1 MFNESM
7 AKELCFKFILANS
20 ESEVKAI
27 LHSYDY
33 TKNLK
38 NWVPLGKNQNNAAIV
53 QNTAGN
59 LGSCL
64 TELST
69 NSIDAVIQR
78 EKNTLEKNGI
88 EIPQESLKNPEAFLR
103 FALKEDYLKKS
114 DLEKYAKK
122 HMKLLTTETKDGK
135 RSLTLVDAGC
145 GQQAKNFGDTFC
157 SVGSGHQNKANKS
170 WLHGNYGQGSTSAN
184 AISGCLGYKLI
195 VSREEETQKWGFT
208 LVRRSE
214 IDPSMLEYLV
224 VNGGESVLEF
234 EEDYIEFGV
243 RYTGKLAIKEAELN
257 FGSAIKLYSVKV
269 EKGFTGVK
277 RTMSSV
283 LFRPALPLS
292 STEFSDANENAN
304 KRDGSKP
311 NGRDCRW
318 IWGLGKELSDLVE
331 DGKAEL
337 ATFSINCP
345 IFEGTAYGKVYFIR
359 SQEDVKSI
367 LNWMPYSYLEKNKR
381 VFHINNGQV
390 QHTDAYQKLEHLGF
404 VKSAQKIFIEMDLS
418 HFNPAKA
425 KAYLWKADRTSF
437 QTSQEY
443 FQLYDESVNAFLKN
457 FEKLK
462 NWEEIARQDEMEK
475 VKNEKNAQT
484 DNVLS
489 EIIKLFGGRESK
501 KMRSNKVLISSQ
513 ENKIESY
520 VQGVSSDVSEN
531 EIENESKNEVQ
542 GEEIPTELY
551 SDHGSKENAK
561 KGNIK
566 NLTTVLKTNAKNG
579 SVGSK
584 DGKNNLTIKSATV
597 MRDGIEINV
606 DVNQINLSISQKTGG
621 TDVQLSITSTDDLKS
636 KVEIGDILSV
646 KLEMNNEQNK
656 SIILESVVYFELI
669 DELKK
674 IESSRVRSNDLA
686 NMLAKAY
693 GSKDGRKINDE
704 PTTNLMDDNSDFAL
718 DKVGYKV
725 ISQNDKLVIVLN
737 LDNLLL
743 KINMDR
749 LTREED
755 KVNYMNHWEAT
766 LFLNVINSYE
776 MHIEQGLD
784 NLHEL
789 ANELNSVAAASLAN
803 RNALQTAMRNVK
815 QEEEVIKKSLT
826 RKVA

>member
-1 MFNESM
+1 MFSEYM
-7 AKELCFKFILANS
+7 AKEMCFKLILANS
-20 ESEVKAI
+20 ESEVTAI

-33 TKNLK
+33 TKDVN

-78 EKNTLEKNGI
+78 EKNTLEKNGVK
-88 EIPQESLKNPEAFLR
+88 IPQESLKSPEAFLR
-103 FALKEDYLKKS
+103 FVLKDDYFKKS
-114 DLEKYAKK
+114 ELEKYAKK
-122 HMKLLTTETKDGK
+122 RMKLLTTETKDGK
-135 RSLTLVDAGC
+135 RSLTIVDAGC
-145 GQQAKNFGDTFC
+145 GQKAKNFGDTFC

-195 VSREEETQKWGFT
+195 VSREEEDQKWAFT
-208 LVRRSE
+208 LIRRSDK
-214 IDPSMLEYLV
+214 DPSMLEYLV

-234 EEDYIEFGV
+234 DEDSIEFGV
-243 RYTGKLAIKEAELN
+243 RYSGKLATKEAELT

-292 STEFSDANENAN
+292 STEFSEANENAN

-331 DGKAEL
+331 SGKAEQ
-337 ATFSINCP
+337 AEFSIYCP

-443 FQLYDESVNAFLKN
+443 FQLYDESVNTFFKN

-462 NWEEIARQDEMEK
+462 SWEEVCRQDEMEK
-475 VKNEKNAQT
+475 VKNEKNAQN
-484 DNVLS
+484 DNVLG
-489 EIIKLFGGRESK
+489 EVIKLFGGRESK
-501 KMRSNKVLISSQ
+501 KMRSNKVLLSTTG
-513 ENKIESY
+513 NTVESY
-520 VQGVSSDVSEN
+520 AQGVSTEVSEN
-531 EIENESKNEVQ
+531 EIENESKVELQ
-542 GEEIPTELY
+542 GQEIATEL
-551 SDHGSKENAK
+551 SSEHSTKDSAK
-561 KGNIK
+561 KGNIN
-566 NLTTVLKTNAKNG
+566 NLTTRLKTNAKRG
-579 SVGSK
+579 SVSSK
-584 DGKNNLTIKSATV
+584 DGANKLAIKSATV
-597 MRDGIEINV
+597 MRDGQEINV
-606 DVNQINLSISQKTGG
+606 DVNQINLSVSETTRG
-621 TDVQLSITSTDDLKS
+621 TDIQLSINSTEELKS
-636 KVEIGDILSV
+636 QIKVGDVLSV
-646 KLEMNNEQNK
+646 KLEMHNEQDK

-674 IESSRVRSNDLA
+674 VENSRARSNMLA
-686 NMLAKAY
+686 NMLTKAY
-693 GSKDGRKINDE
+693 GTKDGRLVNNE
-704 PTTNLMDDNSDFAL
+704 ATMNLSHIDSDFAF
-718 DKVGYKV
+718 DKVGYYV
-725 ISQNDKLVIVLN
+725 ISQNEKLLIVLN
-737 LDNLLL
+737 LDNLSL
-743 KINMDR
+743 KMNMDR
-749 LTREED
+749 QPREED

-776 MHIEQGLD
+776 MHVEQDLN

-789 ANELNSVAAASLAN
+789 ANELNHVTAASLAN

-815 QEEEVIKKSLT
+815 QEEDVIKKSLV
-826 RKVA
+826 RKAA